1 MLPEFRFRN
10 VPYKASDGCFL
21 PQTLLTYGLSPCAP
35 LMMVRQPHL
44 LLSSAYDMILDEEL
58 IQEVKQDE
66 YHMVDE
72 ITGKRNLPVNL
83 SSNREEMKK

>member
-1 MLPEFRFRN
+1 
-10 VPYKASDGCFL
+10 
-21 PQTLLTYGLSPCAP
+21 
-35 LMMVRQPHL
+35 MMVRQPHL